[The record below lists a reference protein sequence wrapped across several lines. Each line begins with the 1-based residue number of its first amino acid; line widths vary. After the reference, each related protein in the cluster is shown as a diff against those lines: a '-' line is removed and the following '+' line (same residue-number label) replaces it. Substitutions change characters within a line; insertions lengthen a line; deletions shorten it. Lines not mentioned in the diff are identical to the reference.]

1 MVIFSPP
8 NNDTYNKVM
17 ILRIALTLNIAFCS
31 ALCSKSTHNIS
42 YGYGYLIYDYMKS
55 CIMYPDNNSYRL

>member
-17 ILRIALTLNIAFCS
+17 ILGIALTLNS
-31 ALCSKSTHNIS
+31 YLQGTLCNKSTTYHKVKDI
-42 YGYGYLIYDYMKS
+42 
-55 CIMYPDNNSYRL
+55 